1 MPVCETV
8 NVIIDAALYDNGV
21 RRPGDFEL
29 SGARHSCRDD
39 DSFCWIGLF
48 EPDEDEF
55 ESVRKE
61 FDLHELAVE
70 DAIQAHQRPKLEL
83 YDDTLF
89 VVLKPARYIDSE
101 EAVELGEILLFIDDD
116 FVVAVRHG
124 QASQLLQV
132 RRALERQPDEL
143 RLGPGAV
150 LLAVV
155 ERVVDDYQTVLRGL
169 ELDIQQVEKQVF
181 SDTADAPTERIYKLK
196 REVLEFAEATIP
208 LLDPL
213 DRLAKGRFE
222 AIDRELR
229 EYFRDTH
236 DQLSR
241 VVSQVQTFRDLL
253 TSILDAN
260 LTQVSVRQNE
270 DMRKISAWVAIAAV
284 PTLLAGVWGMN
295 FSSMP
300 ELDWRFGYPVALV
313 IMLGISAYLYTRFK
327 RSGWL

>member
-1 MPVCETV
+1 
-8 NVIIDAALYDNGV
+8 VIVDAALYRNGT
-21 RRPGDFEL
+21 RIPGDFVL
-29 SGARHSCRDD
+29 DGARSACVADD
-39 DSFCWIGLF
+39 TFCWIGLF
-48 EPDEDEF
+48 EPEEEEF
-55 ESVRKE
+55 EAVRKE

-70 DAIQAHQRPKLEL
+70 DAVEAHQRPKLEL

-89 VVLKPARYIDSE
+89 VVLKPARYVDSRE
-101 EAVELGEILLFIDDD
+101 EVELGEILLFIDDD

-124 QASQLLQV
+124 EASQLIQT
-132 RRALERQPDEL
+132 RRSLERQPEEL
-143 RLGPGAV
+143 RIGPGAV

-155 ERVVDDYQTVLRGL
+155 ERVVDDYQTVLQGL

-181 SDTADAPTERIYKLK
+181 STTAEAPTERIYNLK

-236 DQLSR
+236 DELSK

-253 TSILDAN
+253 TSILEAN

-295 FSSMP
+295 FDSMP
-300 ELDWRFGYPVALV
+300 ELDWRFGYPVAV
-313 IMLGISAYLYTRFK
+313 AIMAAISVYLYTRFK